1 MVEDLIDSLFGGK
14 KQTVPPPSGSKFIGG
29 TIGGALLGAAVGGPG
44 GAIIGGIIG
53 GLIGAKAEDEDKKRR
68 GW

>member
-29 TIGGALLGAAVGGPG
+29 TIGGALLGAAGGPG
-44 GAIIGGIIG
+44 GAIIGGIMG